1 MQKIGGGVVN
11 TNAIDGLIDLS
22 LESVIDAPR
31 KPLWKTAGWLRAN
44 IPVQHS
50 NNAVCVQLKGE
61 WQLFSVVG
69 RGKR

>member
-1 MQKIGGGVVN
+1 MQKSAGGVVN

-44 IPVQHS
+44 TQHS

>member
-44 IPVQHS
+44 TQVLCATFKHTSKHTSALCNIQIMQS
-50 NNAVCVQLKGE
+50 AFN
-61 WQLFSVVG
+61 
-69 RGKR
+69 